1 MQGLRSGKGK
11 MTYSDDSVYEGEWAA
26 GKRSGSGVYTYANGD
41 KYRGEWAD
49 DLKVRMRERALRG
62 ACVCECV
69 FICVCLCV
77 CVCVYVCVRA
87 CVCVCAAQSA
97 WVACARV
104 FVGTRACVAQA
115 LVHQRAHRRARACER
130 VGVGVCEHLC

>member
-49 DLKVRMRERALRG
+49 DLKVRMRARALRG

-69 FICVCLCV
+69 FVCVRVCACVFV
-77 CVCVYVCVRA
+77 CVCVHARVCRAGARASAFTSSRACVRA
-87 CVCVCAAQSA
+87 LWRGC
-97 WVACARV
+97 
-104 FVGTRACVAQA
+104 VGTLMLTV
-115 LVHQRAHRRARACER
+115 
-130 VGVGVCEHLC
+130 